1 MNEKTVGNRRRPGR
15 VVLVGMLALVL
26 QAWFP
31 SSSFPAVEP
40 QLRRYPYLTDV
51 VGSSATV
58 NWATDRTVASGILT
72 WGKAGVESCTTN
84 QAADSR
90 RTAITVNTVSEYQ
103 FQAQATALEPDTRY
117 CYRVFAGGIDL
128 LGSDPSPEFWSQIPP
143 GSPQRFSFAVIGD
156 WGWVDSTGA
165 NPHMERLL
173 SLIAGT
179 DARFVVSTGDAP
191 AGTGSQTNYGDLY
204 YEKSAIFA
212 PHFWAVPGKTM
223 PLYGALGNHGMTGVF
238 LTNLPEAEAV
248 SASGGVY
255 EAQTYCCLNDT
266 ASRIY
271 PTVWYAFTAGNAR
284 FYVLTAAWPRTNVG
298 SADIYK
304 NDYDYHWAPGTPQL
318 PWLQD
323 DLATHGEPVKFA
335 FFHFPL
341 YTDTSSQVSD
351 PYLQGP
357 SSLEGALSRGGVDIA
372 FTGHAHIYERNRP
385 VGSEGLVNYVSGGG
399 GSDLAS
405 TTKCS
410 SYDAYAIGWSDSE
423 GRGTSCNAPVPTS
436 KEEVWHFLLV
446 TVEGTSVTVTPMNEL
461 GQAFD
466 VQTYEVQTATTA
478 DLEITKTDSQ
488 DRSPTGRDLT
498 YTLTVTNNGPDA
510 ASGVTV
516 TDVLPSSVTFAS
528 ATPSQ
533 GTCSESNGTVTCSLG
548 TLANAA
554 TATVDIVVTPRTA
567 GLITNT
573 VSVTAAVTDPS
584 DVNNTDSENTSICR
598 ISSRRSSIPCG

>member
-1 MNEKTVGNRRRPGR
+1 
-15 VVLVGMLALVL
+15 
-26 QAWFP
+26 
-31 SSSFPAVEP
+31 
-40 QLRRYPYLTDV
+40 
-51 VGSSATV
+51 
-58 NWATDRTVASGILT
+58 
-72 WGKAGVESCTTN
+72 
-84 QAADSR
+84 
-90 RTAITVNTVSEYQ
+90 
-103 FQAQATALEPDTRY
+103 
-117 CYRVFAGGIDL
+117 
-128 LGSDPSPEFWSQIPP
+128 
-143 GSPQRFSFAVIGD
+143 
-156 WGWVDSTGA
+156 
-165 NPHMERLL
+165 
-173 SLIAGT
+173 
-179 DARFVVSTGDAP
+179 
-191 AGTGSQTNYGDLY
+191 
-204 YEKSAIFA
+204 
-212 PHFWAVPGKTM
+212 
-223 PLYGALGNHGMTGVF
+223 
-238 LTNLPEAEAV
+238 
-248 SASGGVY
+248 
-255 EAQTYCCLNDT
+255 
-266 ASRIY
+266 
-271 PTVWYAFTAGNAR
+271 
-284 FYVLTAAWPRTNVG
+284 VG

-318 PWLQD
+318 PWLEN
-323 DLATHGEPVKFA
+323 DLATNGEPVKFA

-357 SSLEGALSRGGVDIA
+357 SSLEGTLSRGGVDIA

-385 VGSEGLVNYVSGGG
+385 IGSEGLVNYVSGGG

-405 TTKCS
+405 ITKCS

-461 GQAFD
+461 GEVFD
-466 VQTYEVQTATTA
+466 VQTFTTATSSA
-478 DLEITKTDSQ
+478 DLEITKADSQ
-488 DRSPTGRDLT
+488 DRVPTGRDLT

-533 GTCSESNGTVTCSLG
+533 GSCSESNGTVTCSLG

-554 TATVDIVVTPRTA
+554 TTTVDIVVTPRTA

-598 ISSRRSSIPCG
+598 VTSRRSSIPCG